1 MSSTYRTLLR
11 ERYIF
16 AKPVLEVDMSEAL
29 REFRRPFQLWL
40 HVVSHRNLLLRSV
53 KSPTEATRVDILF
66 HNVRA
71 LQIPTLMDSLRIS
84 VETLELLEQACAR
97 FGVQA
102 TADCR
107 LYALTSNQFSG
118 LVIASDMSLPPENV
132 SHSELL

>member
-1 MSSTYRTLLR
+1 M
-11 ERYIF
+11 
-16 AKPVLEVDMSEAL
+16 
-29 REFRRPFQLWL
+29 
-40 HVVSHRNLLLRSV
+40 LRSV

-118 LVIASDMSLPPENV
+118 LVIASDMT
-132 SHSELL
+132 SHEDTLEYGDSSFFASALTPVLGL